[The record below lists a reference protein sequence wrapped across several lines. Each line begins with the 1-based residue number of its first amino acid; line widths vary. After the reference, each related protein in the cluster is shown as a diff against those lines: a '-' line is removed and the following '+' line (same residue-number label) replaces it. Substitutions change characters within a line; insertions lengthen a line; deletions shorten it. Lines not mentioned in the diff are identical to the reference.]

1 LKKGG
6 SDRPWLR
13 FESGEEADLA
23 AFLKSA
29 DAQRP
34 VRVVLR
40 GEQWGTRAC
49 EVLAG
54 SCPEIDLRVVY
65 LHGTC
70 IGDAG
75 IDILT
80 SSAVLKSV
88 RSLGVE
94 RCGLSN
100 RGVERLAQCPSLHN
114 LRELYLCNRAG
125 IETGRLNEI
134 GDGGAIALAGSPH
147 FSQLETLDL
156 WHTSVGDQG
165 FEAIA
170 TSPSLSR
177 LSSVIAWDTQ
187 LTQEGSYRIKAMAAE
202 RLQREPGNAG
212 GRRSCCIHTD
222 YDERVITD

>member
-1 LKKGG
+1 MAG
-6 SDRPWLR
+6 DRPWLR
-13 FESGEEADLA
+13 FESGEEADLET
-23 AFLKSA
+23 FLTSA
-29 DAQRP
+29 NAEHP
-34 VRVVLR
+34 VRVVLS

-49 EVLAG
+49 EIVAG
-54 SCPEIDLRVVY
+54 SCPEIDLRVVS
-65 LHGTC
+65 LRGTC

-75 IDILT
+75 INILA
-80 SSAVLKSV
+80 SSTVLRSV

-94 RCGLSN
+94 RCGLSS

-134 GDGGAIALAGSPH
+134 GDEGAIAIATSPH
-147 FSQLETLDL
+147 LSHLETLDL

-177 LSSVIAWDTQ
+177 LSSVIAWETQ
-187 LTQEGSYRIKAMAAE
+187 LTQAGAHRIKAIAE
-202 RLQREPGNAG
+202 EKRQREPGNAG

-222 YDERVITD
+222 YDERVITY

>member
-1 LKKGG
+1 MTG
-6 SDRPWLR
+6 DRPWLR

-23 AFLKSA
+23 AFLKGA
-29 DAQRP
+29 DAEHP

-49 EVLAG
+49 EILAG
-54 SCPEIDLRVVY
+54 ACPEIDLRVMY
-65 LHGTC
+65 LRGTC

-100 RGVERLAQCPSLHN
+100 RGVECLAQCPSLHN
-114 LRELYLCNRAG
+114 LRELYLCNRVG

-134 GDGGAIALAGSPH
+134 GDGGAIALAASVH
-147 FSQLETLDL
+147 LSYLETLDL
-156 WHTSVGDQG
+156 WHTSVGNQG
-165 FEAIA
+165 LEAIVS
-170 TSPSLSR
+170 SPYLAQ
-177 LSSVIAWDTQ
+177 LSSVIAWETQ
-187 LTQEGSYRIKAMAAE
+187 LTQEGSYRIKAMAKE
-202 RLQREPGNAG
+202 RRQREPGNAG
-212 GRRSCCIHTD
+212 GRMSCYIHTD
-222 YDERVITD
+222 YDERVITY